1 MLEIVYVINYY
12 MSMIIDSIRFELDL
26 NIQLTILTLE
36 LNEKTNINNRREI
49 I

>member
-1 MLEIVYVINYY
+1 

-26 NIQLTILTLE
+26 NIQLNIFTLE
-36 LNEKTNINNRREI
+36 LNEKTNINNRRDI

>member
-1 MLEIVYVINYY
+1 
-12 MSMIIDSIRFELDL
+12 MIIDSIRFELDL
-26 NIQLTILTLE
+26 NMQLNILTME